1 MNIQNSYAAVL
12 TTYNSEAT
20 IRSALT
26 SILAQELM
34 PAEIFICDD
43 FSTDRTVAIIEELQE
58 EHPNIMLLRNS
69 KNLGQSQRR
78 NDAVSAASSDYL
90 IFFDDDDKSL
100 KNRANL
106 HFQMFKDG
114 SDLNYVSSVKVYENG
129 YEKSAHNSHLA
140 SFRLNLDDLVK
151 YLLLGKRFSD
161 SEYFV
166 PSCTLAMSRNAFLG
180 IGGFDKNLRRLEDV
194 DIAIRCAAAGMK
206 FSFSEEIGVIRS
218 STLGDDKGKGIDSSY
233 ERILLDTHK
242 SLIGS
247 WAYLNANCWQTVRKL
262 YFERKFVRLFL
273 YTFFNPIIWL
283 QLMKRIKNVLGRLK
297 HDFSS

>member
-1 MNIQNSYAAVL
+1 
-12 TTYNSEAT
+12 
-20 IRSALT
+20 
-26 SILAQELM
+26 
-34 PAEIFICDD
+34 
-43 FSTDRTVAIIEELQE
+43 
-58 EHPNIMLLRNS
+58 
-69 KNLGQSQRR
+69 
-78 NDAVSAASSDYL
+78 
-90 IFFDDDDKSL
+90 
-100 KNRANL
+100 
-106 HFQMFKDG
+106 
-114 SDLNYVSSVKVYENG
+114 
-129 YEKSAHNSHLA
+129 
-140 SFRLNLDDLVK
+140 
-151 YLLLGKRFSD
+151 
-161 SEYFV
+161 
-166 PSCTLAMSRNAFLG
+166 MSRNAFLR

-194 DIAIRCAAAGMK
+194 DLAIRCAAAGMR

-283 QLMKRIKNVLGRLK
+283 QLMKRIKNVLGRIK